1 MSGMDEARITLD
13 DGRTVTVGRDG
24 CIKVWQAGRV
34 RVEVNV
40 SDLEHGHG
48 NHGVQFGAGN
58 VQTNVF
64 R

>member
-1 MSGMDEARITLD
+1 VNEARVTLD
-13 DGRTVTVGRDG
+13 DGKIVTVGRDG
-24 CIKVWQAGRV
+24 CIRIWESGRV

-40 SDLEHGHG
+40 SDLEHGAG
-48 NHGVQFGAGN
+48 NHGVQFGSGN